1 MEKKPMKIEDIN
13 KIDGEKVEGVNK
25 AKALLDKLKDVNAEV
40 EKAPAGLEKEKTAA
54 DAEKEAKKLLK

>member
-1 MEKKPMKIEDIN
+1 MKFAI
-13 KIDGEKVEGVNK
+13 NK